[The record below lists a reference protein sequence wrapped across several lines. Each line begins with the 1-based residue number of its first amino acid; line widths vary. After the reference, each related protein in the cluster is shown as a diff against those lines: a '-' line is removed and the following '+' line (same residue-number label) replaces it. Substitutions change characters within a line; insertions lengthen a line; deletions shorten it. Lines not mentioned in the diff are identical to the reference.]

1 MPGTVLH
8 SEGGAARYNMK
19 ETINKHPDL
28 GLQSVRQ
35 IYGGQG
41 GRNRRLKGAA
51 LRIGDIK

>member
-8 SEGGAARYNMK
+8 SEGGAARYNMR